1 MTCWLRRRTDAAS
14 GAALVVVLMA
24 AMPAAASAAE
34 AGAVETVSAQQALAA
49 LEEAL
54 RYVEAGVPYQL
65 GGKITLEEYL
75 ALKEED
81 PEAAAARGVDAS
93 GVVVNAYRAALP
105 DLTLFAGPPEQ
116 GRTTTYVTS
125 EALFRYNT
133 VPVPLEQAQPGDLLF
148 FRSPGG
154 DSITGVGVV
163 SAVSGRIIR
172 VVVASASRGRV
183 VDIGI
188 DTQGDYW
195 ARNVAGLGRLIYHA
209 GAATPAT
216 AAP

>member
-1 MTCWLRRRTDAAS
+1 MTRWLRRSMDAVS
-14 GAALVVVLMA
+14 VAALVAVLVVSTSG
-24 AMPAAASAAE
+24 AASAAE
-34 AGAVETVSAQQALAA
+34 AGAVQTVSAQVALAA
-49 LEEAL
+49 LEQAL

-75 ALKEED
+75 ALKEAD
-81 PEAAAARGVDAS
+81 PEAAATRGVDAS
-93 GVVVNAYRAALP
+93 GVVVNAYRAVLP
-105 DLTLFAGPPEQ
+105 DLQLLAGPPEQ
-116 GRTTTYVTS
+116 GRKATYVTS
-125 EALFRYNT
+125 DALFRYNT
-133 VPVPLEQAQPGDLLF
+133 VPVPLEQAQPGDLVF
-148 FRSPGG
+148 FRSAGG
-154 DSITGVGVV
+154 DSIGGVGIV
-163 SAVSGRIIR
+163 STISGRIVR

-183 VDIGI
+183 VEIGI